1 MDIGQNIIII
11 LAQQPVQC

>member
-1 MDIGQNIIII
+1 MDIGQNINII